1 MDTLEVPIFPLQA
14 VLFPGGRLPLRIFEP
29 RYMDMAKDALR
40 DNTPFGISLIKEGQ
54 ETGEPAVPEDIGC
67 LAQIVDWD
75 MHQLGVLHVVVRGV
89 QRYRILEQQVEKNG
103 LIRAKIVTV
112 TQEPAQKL
120 SQANSVCS
128 TVLQHII
135 EQIGEANFHAPL
147 NLQDAV
153 WVGYRLSEVLPLKLA
168 VKQQLLQMNDSIVRI
183 QVLHKFLIQQGL
195 NGQAE

>member
-29 RYMDMAKDALR
+29 RYMDMAKEALR
-40 DNTPFGISLIKEGQ
+40 DNTLFGVSLIKEGD
-54 ETGEPAVPEDIGC
+54 ETGTPAVPEDIGC
-67 LAQIVDWD
+67 LAKIVDWD
-75 MHQLGVLHVVVRGV
+75 MHQLGVLHVVIRGV
-89 QRYRILEQQVEKNG
+89 QRYRILDQRVEKNG
-103 LIRAKIVTV
+103 LIRAKVVTV
-112 TQEPAQKL
+112 TPEPDQKL

-135 EQIGEANFHAPL
+135 EKIGETNFHAPL

-168 VKQQLLQMNDSIVRI
+168 VKQQLLQMNDSVVRI

-195 NGQAE
+195 NV